1 MAIETAAIAVQPG
14 RPAPWRDQRLRG
26 IALQIVFVAA
36 IAGIIGFLAYNTT
49 VNLRRQNIA
58 TGFGFLEREAAFG
71 IGESLI
77 AYSPADSYARAFLV
91 GLTNTLYVSAI
102 GIVLAT
108 ILGTVMGLARLSR
121 NWLVAKLAAIY
132 VETFRNIPLALQL
145 LFWWALLRGAAPS
158 PREAWQPLPGVFVS
172 NRGIIFPV
180 PFAEAA
186 YE

>member
-1 MAIETAAIAVQPG
+1 M
-14 RPAPWRDQRLRG
+14 
-26 IALQIVFVAA
+26 FVAA
-36 IAGIIGFLAYNTT
+36 IVAVIGFLAYNTII
-49 VNLRRQNIA
+49 NLRRQSIA

-77 AYSPADSYARAFLV
+77 AYSPADTYARAFLV
-91 GLTNTLYVSAI
+91 GLVNTLYVSAI

-145 LFWWALLRGAAPS
+145 LFWWALLRGSAPP
-158 PREAWQPLPGVFVS
+158 PREAWELLPGVFIS
-172 NRGIIFPV
+172 NRGITFPV
-180 PFAEAA
+180 PVAEPA
-186 YE
+186 Y